1 MRMDL
6 KKAQDDLEQLKAMN
20 AMRTEDRAR
29 SSTEQA
35 AGETQTEEGR
45 EEELGE
51 FQRVTSLFKTKFG
64 ERLHLYRGCRTLA
77 NSADENVF
85 ELRVCLVCMSRL
97 RSVGTHV

>member
-1 MRMDL
+1 MYLRER
-6 KKAQDDLEQLKAMN
+6 QDDLELLKAMN
-20 AMRTEDRAR
+20 EMRTEGPPRP
-29 SSTEQA
+29 STEQA

-64 ERLHLYRGCRTLA
+64 ERLHLYRACRTLA

-85 ELRVCLVCMSRL
+85 ELRVCLVCLSRL
-97 RSVGTHV
+97 RSAGNHV